1 MKETKIEWAHATF
14 NPWWGCVEVSPG
26 CRKCYARDFDRRTH
40 GTSKHVTASG
50 ETREPHWGKD
60 APRRFFGEKHWRAPL
75 AWDRAAERAMNAA
88 ERGQAG
94 GASGCLPHRPRVF
107 CASMADVFEDRP
119 DLVEPRARL
128 FRLIEDTPNLD
139 WLLLTKRPENILRLL
154 PTGLGD
160 FGESVVPII
169 FPNVWLGTT
178 CEDQQ
183 RADERIP
190 HLLAVP
196 AAVRFLSVEPM
207 LGPVD
212 LEPFLSLRASTRWC
226 WPCGF
231 ATNRLGEPCPN
242 CGAELTADRR
252 VDWVIVGGESGH
264 GARPFDI
271 AWARDIVRQTREAGV
286 ACFVKQL
293 GAWPVLGECHVCLG
307 RKPAEVRDVDTGAA
321 FLLPCTAC
329 GGTGRE
335 AGALIDSKGGD
346 PAEWPEDL
354 RVRQFPK
361 GGAA

>member
-1 MKETKIEWAHATF
+1 MGTRTSIEWTTHTF

-26 CRKCYARDFDRRTH
+26 CAKCYARDFDRRTH
-40 GTSKHVTASG
+40 GASKHVGKDG

-128 FRLIEDTPNLD
+128 FRLIEATPNLD
-139 WLLLTKRPENILRLL
+139 WLLLTKRPENVARMAPELHEEVGDTRRRL
-154 PTGLGD
+154 PD
-160 FGESVVPII
+160 
-169 FPNVWLGTT
+169 NVWLGTT

-190 HLLAVP
+190 HLLGVP

-212 LEPFLSLRASTRWC
+212 LMPYIAEYD
-226 WPCGF
+226 
-231 ATNRLGEPCPN
+231 ATANGLGEPGEYVALPPSAR
-242 CGAELTADRR
+242 GIA
-252 VDWVIVGGESGH
+252 WVIVGGESGA
-264 GARPFDI
+264 GARPFDV
-271 AWARDIVRQTREAGV
+271 AWARDVVEQCRVARV

-293 GAWPVLGECHVCLG
+293 GAHPSEHET
-307 RKPAEVRDVDTGAA
+307 RAA
-321 FLLPCTAC
+321 
-329 GGTGRE
+329 GGKWVPMVEGSP
-335 AGALIDSKGGD
+335 IHDPKGGD